1 MKIPAAALFVVLLA
15 TRLAAADVR
24 VTPLVREG
32 RVWVSFGVEDGLT
45 AELRQAVLSGLPV
58 TFTYDVELCR
68 GVAFWP
74 DRVLNTVTIAMT
86 VTFDTLTRRHSL
98 ARTFDGRIEA
108 NRVTEDEAEV
118 RRWLV
123 GLDSVPLFPTSP
135 LEANTEYYV
144 RVRART
150 KPHDS
155 VIFWPWDRGLVST
168 NANFTF
174 IP

>member
-1 MKIPAAALFVVLLA
+1 MKIAAATLFVLSIA
-15 TRLAAADVR
+15 RLAAADVR

-32 RVWVSFGVEDGLT
+32 RVWIAFGVEDGFT
-45 AELRQAVLSGLPV
+45 PELRQAVFSGLPV
-58 TFTYDVELCR
+58 TFTCDVDLR
-68 GVAFWP
+68 RSVPFWP
-74 DRVLNTVTIAMT
+74 DRVIDTVTIAMT

-108 NRVTEDEAEV
+108 TRSTEDEADV
-118 RRWLV
+118 RRWLT
-123 GLDSVPLFPTSP
+123 GLDAVPLFPTSP

-155 VIFWPWDRGLVST
+155 VIIWPWDSGLVST

-174 IP
+174 IH

>member
-1 MKIPAAALFVVLLA
+1 MKIPAAALFIVLSVA
-15 TRLAAADVR
+15 RLAAADVR

-32 RVWVSFGVEDGLT
+32 RVWVSFGVEEGFT
-45 AELRQAVLSGLPV
+45 PELRQAVLSGLPV
-58 TFTYDVELCR
+58 TFTYAIELRR
-68 GVAFWP
+68 GVPFWP
-74 DRVLNTVTIAMT
+74 DRVLNSVTIAVT

-108 NRVTEDEAEV
+108 TRSTEDEAEV
-118 RRWLV
+118 RRWLT
-123 GLDSVPLFPTSP
+123 GLEAVPLFSTSA
-135 LEANTEYYV
+135 LEANTEYYI

-155 VIFWPWDRGLVST
+155 VIFWPWDSGLVST
-168 NANFTF
+168 NVNFTF

>member
-1 MKIPAAALFVVLLA
+1 MKTAAIALVVLSVA
-15 TRLAAADVR
+15 RFAAADVR

-32 RVWVSFGVEDGLT
+32 RVWLSFGVDGGLT
-45 AELRQAVLSGLPV
+45 PELQQAVLSGLPV
-58 TFTYDVELCR
+58 TFTYDVDLRR

-98 ARTFDGRIEA
+98 TRTVDGRIEA
-108 NRVTEDEAEV
+108 TRSTEDVAEV
-118 RRWLV
+118 RRWLT
-123 GLDSVPLFPTSP
+123 GLDAAPLFPTSH

-144 RVRART
+144 RVRARV
-150 KPHDS
+150 KPHGS
-155 VIFWPWDRGLVST
+155 LIVWPWDGGLVST
-168 NANFTF
+168 NVNFTF